1 MSTMSATGRGRSV
14 GRQARR
20 ASGRAARSD
29 WVEKAGRIGHVA
41 KAASYAL
48 IAVLALQVAFG
59 NRGQTSDREGVLRE
73 VASQSF
79 GTFALWALAVGFAA
93 YAFWQ
98 FVRAA
103 LDRSGDGTDTKG
115 LAKRAQHAVIG
126 VIYVAS
132 AAAAVSLA
140 QGSSSGSGGNERA
153 ETARVLEWPGGQWI
167 VGIVGVALAAYGV
180 ANVWKAKTQKF
191 RKDLDEGRMSPTMR
205 TWSTRSGVLGHAA
218 RGTVFAMVGF
228 FLAKAAV
235 EYDPDEAIGIDGALA
250 KLADQ
255 SYGMVLLAL
264 VAAGLL
270 AYAVFCLVQARY
282 RRV

>member
-1 MSTMSATGRGRSV
+1 MSAGGSHRAS
-14 GRQARR
+14 ARR
-20 ASGRAARSD
+20 AGRRAAGSD
-29 WVEKAGRIGHVA
+29 WVETAGRVGHVA
-41 KAASYAL
+41 KAVSYAL
-48 IAVLALQVAFG
+48 IAILALQVAFG
-59 NRGQTSDREGVLRE
+59 DRGQVSDRQGVLRE

-79 GTFALWALAVGFAA
+79 GTFALWALAIGFGA

-103 LDRSGDGTDTKG
+103 LDRDNDGTDAKG
-115 LAKRAQHAVIG
+115 LAKRAEHAVIG
-126 VIYVAS
+126 AVYAAS
-132 AAAAVSLA
+132 AVAAASLA

-153 ETARVLEWPGGQWI
+153 ETARVLEWPGGRWI

-180 ANVWKAKTQKF
+180 ANVWKAKTQRF
-191 RKDLDEGRMSPTMR
+191 RKDMDEGRMSPTMR
-205 TWSTRSGVLGHAA
+205 TWSVRSGILGHAA

-228 FLAKAAV
+228 FLAKAAL

-250 KLADQ
+250 KLAAQ
-255 SYGMVLLAL
+255 SYGTVLLGL

>member
-1 MSTMSATGRGRSV
+1 MSTMSAGGSHRAS
-14 GRQARR
+14 ARR
-20 ASGRAARSD
+20 AGRRAAGSD
-29 WVEKAGRIGHVA
+29 WVETAGRVGHVA
-41 KAASYAL
+41 KAVSYAL

-59 NRGQTSDREGVLRE
+59 DRGQVSDRQGVLRE

-79 GTFALWALAVGFAA
+79 GTFALWALAIGFGA

-103 LDRSGDGTDTKG
+103 LDRDNEGTDAKG

-126 VIYVAS
+126 AVYVAS
-132 AAAAVSLA
+132 AVAAASLA
-140 QGSSSGSGGNERA
+140 QGSSSGSSGNEDA
-153 ETARVLEWPGGQWI
+153 QTARVLDWPGGRWI
-167 VGIVGVALAAYGV
+167 VGIAGVALAAYGV
-180 ANVWKAKTQKF
+180 ANVWKAKTQRF
-191 RKDLDEGRMSPTMR
+191 RKDMDEGRMSPTMR
-205 TWSTRSGVLGHAA
+205 TWSVRSGVLGHAA
-218 RGTVFAMVGF
+218 RGIVFAMVGF
-228 FLAKAAV
+228 FLAKAAA

-250 KLADQ
+250 KLAAQ
-255 SYGMVLLAL
+255 SYGTVLLGV